1 MAAIAFDFDGTLLD
15 SRRRHIVVMQDILN
29 SAGIKLNADDLIE
42 YKSSGKNNI
51 DYLVSH
57 GVDIDTAKRIQEQ
70 WIANIEQDNYLALDV
85 LYDDAVDLLN
95 KYSVDNDLILL
106 TARANVDGLNKQ
118 IDKFDLRKYFKEI
131 FVVKP
136 GKSAANDKADILR
149 SNNVILMIGDTSS
162 DYNAAKMAGTE
173 FMFHENGFHNKQTTM
188 GEQ

>member
-51 DYLVSH
+51 DYLVFH
-57 GVDIDTAKRIQEQ
+57 GVDVDTAKRIQEQ

-85 LYDDAVDLLN
+85 LYDDAIDLLN

-106 TARANVDGLNKQ
+106 TARANVGALNRQ
-118 IDKFDLRKYFKEI
+118 IDKFGLRKYFKNVFI
-131 FVVKP
+131 VHP
-136 GKSAANDKADILR
+136 GKTAANDKADILR
-149 SNNVILMIGDTSS
+149 SNNAILMIGDTRS
-162 DYNAAKMAGTE
+162 DFMAAQLAGVK
-173 FMFHENGFHNKQTTM
+173 FIFRDVGFHNKQTTM